1 MIETLRR
8 SAAHVFVRSLEIPS
22 LSTDDQHHLLKVLRV
37 KSTDQITVSDGVGS
51 WITATISKD
60 GDVRAT
66 SELHVVE
73 RPKWALS
80 IAFAP
85 VKGEKPELIV
95 QKLTELGI
103 DEIIPLAPTAR
114 SVVRWDTAKAEKQTG
129 RLQRVANEA
138 AMQSRR
144 VWLPVVQPV
153 TQLADLVL
161 RTDVAFAEPGGVEVS
176 AVHRTIVVGP
186 EGGFTP
192 GELGDSVGRV
202 SLGESVLRAE
212 TAAIVAGALMTRC
225 RRSGM

>member
-192 GELGDSVGRV
+192 DELGDSVGRV

>member
-8 SAAHVFVRSLEIPS
+8 SAAHVFVQSLETPS

-37 KSTDQITVSDGVGS
+37 KSTDQITVSDGIGN
-51 WITATISKD
+51 WITATIAQD
-60 GDVRAT
+60 GDLHAT
-66 SELHVVE
+66 SELFVAAP
-73 RPKWALS
+73 PKWSLC

-114 SVVRWDTAKAEKQTG
+114 SVVRWDAAKAEKQTG

-138 AMQSRR
+138 SMQSRR
-144 VWLPVVQPV
+144 VWLPVVHSV
-153 TQLADLVL
+153 TQLADLFS
-161 RTDVAFAEPGGVEVS
+161 RNEVAIAEPGGVEV
-176 AVHRTIVVGP
+176 AAAHRTIVVGP
-186 EGGFTP
+186 EGGFAP
-192 GELGDSVGRV
+192 DELDGSVSRV

-225 RRSGM
+225 RRGEM

>member
-22 LSTDDQHHLLKVLRV
+22 LSADDQHHLLKVLRV
-37 KSTDQITVSDGVGS
+37 NSTDQITVSDGVGS

>member
-103 DEIIPLAPTAR
+103 DEVIPLAPTAR

-192 GELGDSVGRV
+192 DELGDSVGRV

>member
-8 SAAHVFVRSLEIPS
+8 SAAHVFVRSLETPN

-37 KSTDQITVSDGVGS
+37 KSTDQITVSDGVGK
-51 WITATISKD
+51 WITASLTKD
-60 GDVRAT
+60 GEVRTT
-66 SELHVVE
+66 SELYSVE
-73 RPKWALS
+73 PPKWKLC

-114 SVVRWDTAKAEKQTG
+114 SVVRWDAAKSEKQTD

-138 AMQSRR
+138 SMQSRR
-144 VWLPVVQPV
+144 VWLPMVHPV
-153 TQLADLVL
+153 TQLADLVS
-161 RTDVAFAEPGGVEVS
+161 RTEVAFAEPGGIEVT
-176 AVHRTIVVGP
+176 AAHRTIVVGP

-192 GELGDSVGRV
+192 DELGSSVSRV

-225 RRSGM
+225 RRGEM

>member
-22 LSTDDQHHLLKVLRV
+22 LGTDDQHHLLKVLRV

-103 DEIIPLAPTAR
+103 DEVIPLAPTAR

-186 EGGFTP
+186 EGGFAP
-192 GELGDSVGRV
+192 DELGDSVGRV

>member
-22 LSTDDQHHLLKVLRV
+22 LSADDQHHLLKVLRV
-37 KSTDQITVSDGVGS
+37 KSTDRITVSDGVGS

-73 RPKWALS
+73 RPKWSLS

-186 EGGFTP
+186 EGGFAP
-192 GELGDSVGRV
+192 DELGDSVGRV

>member
-1 MIETLRR
+1 VIETLRR
-8 SAAHVFVRSLEIPS
+8 SAAHVFVQSLETLA

-37 KSTDQITVSDGVGS
+37 KSTDQITVSNGVGA
-51 WITATISKD
+51 WITATLSKD

-66 SELHVVE
+66 SELFVVE
-73 RPKWALS
+73 PPKWSLS

-103 DEIIPLAPTAR
+103 DEIIPLAPTSR
-114 SVVRWDTAKAEKQTG
+114 SVVRWDAAKAEKQTG

-138 AMQSRR
+138 SMQSRR
-144 VWLPVVQPV
+144 VWLPVVHPV
-153 TQLADLVL
+153 TQLADLAS
-161 RTDVAFAEPGGVEVS
+161 RAEVAFAEPGGVEVA

-186 EGGFTP
+186 EGGFAP
-192 GELGDSVGRV
+192 DELVRSVNRV

-225 RRSGM
+225 RRGEM

>member
-1 MIETLRR
+1 
-8 SAAHVFVRSLEIPS
+8 
-22 LSTDDQHHLLKVLRV
+22 
-37 KSTDQITVSDGVGS
+37 
-51 WITATISKD
+51 
-60 GDVRAT
+60 
-66 SELHVVE
+66 
-73 RPKWALS
+73 LS

-192 GELGDSVGRV
+192 DELGDSVGLV

>member
-22 LSTDDQHHLLKVLRV
+22 LSADDQHHLLKVLRV

>member
-8 SAAHVFVRSLEIPS
+8 SAAHVFVQSLDAPS
-22 LSTDDQHHLLKVLRV
+22 LSDDDQHHLLKVLRV
-37 KSTDQITVSDGVGS
+37 KSTDQITLSDGVGK
-51 WITATISKD
+51 WITATITKD
-60 GDVRAT
+60 GEVRAT
-66 SELHVVE
+66 SELYSVE
-73 RPKWALS
+73 PPKWSLC

-103 DEIIPLAPTAR
+103 DEIVPLAPTSR
-114 SVVRWDTAKAEKQTG
+114 SVVRWDAAKAEKQTG

-138 AMQSRR
+138 SMQSRR
-144 VWLPVVQPV
+144 VWLPVVHPV
-153 TQLADLVL
+153 TQLADLVS
-161 RTDVAFAEPGGVEVS
+161 RSEVTFAELGGVEVA

-186 EGGFTP
+186 EGGFAP
-192 GELGDSVGRV
+192 DELDGSVSRV

-225 RRSGM
+225 RRGEM

>member
-8 SAAHVFVRSLEIPS
+8 SAAHVFVQSLETLV

-37 KSTDQITVSDGVGS
+37 KSTDQITVSNGVGA

-66 SELHVVE
+66 SELFIVE
-73 RPKWALS
+73 PPTWSLCV
-80 IAFAP
+80 AFAP

-114 SVVRWDTAKAEKQTG
+114 SVVRWDSAKAEKQTA

-138 AMQSRR
+138 SMQSRR
-144 VWLPVVQPV
+144 VWLPVVHPV
-153 TQLADLVL
+153 TKLADLIS
-161 RTDVAFAEPGGVEVS
+161 RTEVAYAEPGGVEITGF
-176 AVHRTIVVGP
+176 HRTIVIGP
-186 EGGFTP
+186 EGGFAP
-192 GELGDSVGRV
+192 EELDGSVSRV

-225 RRSGM
+225 RRGGM

>member
-8 SAAHVFVRSLEIPS
+8 SAAHVFVQSLETLV

-37 KSTDQITVSDGVGS
+37 KSTDQITVSNGVGA

-66 SELHVVE
+66 SELFIVE
-73 RPKWALS
+73 PPTWSLCV
-80 IAFAP
+80 AFAP

-114 SVVRWDTAKAEKQTG
+114 SVVRWDSVKAEKQTA

-138 AMQSRR
+138 SMQSRR
-144 VWLPVVQPV
+144 VWLPVVNPV
-153 TQLADLVL
+153 TKLADLIS
-161 RTDVAFAEPGGVEVS
+161 RTEVAFAEPGGVEITGF
-176 AVHRTIVVGP
+176 HRTIVVGP
-186 EGGFTP
+186 EGGFAP
-192 GELGDSVGRV
+192 EELDGSVSRV

-225 RRSGM
+225 RRGEM

>member
-22 LSTDDQHHLLKVLRV
+22 LSADDQHHLLKVLRV

-161 RTDVAFAEPGGVEVS
+161 RTDVSFADPGGVEVS

>member
-8 SAAHVFVRSLEIPS
+8 SAAHVFVQSLETPS

-37 KSTDQITVSDGVGS
+37 KSIDQITISDGVGS

-60 GDVRAT
+60 GEVRTT
-66 SELHVVE
+66 SELYSVE
-73 RPKWALS
+73 PPKWKLC

-114 SVVRWDTAKAEKQTG
+114 SVVRWDAAKSEKQTA

-138 AMQSRR
+138 SMQSRR
-144 VWLPVVQPV
+144 VWLPVVHPV
-153 TQLADLVL
+153 TKLVDLIT
-161 RTDVAFAEPGGVEVS
+161 RGDVAFAEPGGVEVS

-186 EGGFTP
+186 EGGFDP
-192 GELGDSVGRV
+192 EEVDLSVIRV

>member
-8 SAAHVFVRSLEIPS
+8 SAAHVFVQSLETPN

-37 KSTDQITVSDGVGS
+37 KATDQITVSDGAGA

-66 SELHVVE
+66 SELFVVE
-73 RPKWALS
+73 PPKWPLCV
-80 IAFAP
+80 AFAP

-114 SVVRWDTAKAEKQTG
+114 SVVRWDSAKAEKQTA

-138 AMQSRR
+138 SMQSRR
-144 VWLPVVQPV
+144 VWLPVVHPV
-153 TQLADLVL
+153 VQLADLVS
-161 RTDVAFAEPGGVEVS
+161 RAEVAFAEPDGVEVT
-176 AVHRTIVVGP
+176 AAHRTIVIGP
-186 EGGFTP
+186 EGGFAP
-192 GELGDSVGRV
+192 EELDGSVSRV

-225 RRSGM
+225 RRGGM

>member
-22 LSTDDQHHLLKVLRV
+22 LSADDQHHLLKVFRV

-114 SVVRWDTAKAEKQTG
+114 SVVRWDTAKAEKQTA

-192 GELGDSVGRV
+192 DELGDSVGRV

>member
-8 SAAHVFVRSLEIPS
+8 SAAHVFVQSLEIPN

-37 KSTDQITVSDGVGS
+37 KSTDQITVSDGVGR

-73 RPKWALS
+73 PPKWALS

-103 DEIIPLAPTAR
+103 DEIIPLAPTTR
-114 SVVRWDTAKAEKQTG
+114 SVVRWDAAKAEKQTG

-144 VWLPVVQPV
+144 VWLPVVHPV
-153 TQLADLVL
+153 TQLADLMH
-161 RTDVAFAEPGGVEVS
+161 RTDVSFAEPGGVEVA

-192 GELGDSVGRV
+192 EELDKSVTRV